1 MDYNFWKK
9 TGQIKPFT
17 SVEEFNKYCQDIVSD
32 SSSVPNIKANAA
44 LHKSNIKKGYSKGNK
59 YDSFAEFT
67 FCTFTKTWKEKG
79 VTQEEIKLE
88 IDNFLEESEK
98 KLLN

>member
-32 SSSVPNIKANAA
+32 PSSIPNIKANTA

-67 FCTFTKTWKEKG
+67 FCSYMERVKG
-79 VTQEEIKLE
+79 FFVQRNQRDI
-88 IDNFLEESEK
+88 FLI
-98 KLLN
+98 